1 MEYLSIMINEFSDKI
16 KEDIQNSNLHIAV
29 IRLILQDILND
40 INQLYSQQLKKE
52 YDKIKEYEQGETSN
66 ES

>member
-40 INQLYSQQLKKE
+40 INQLYGQQLKKE